1 MERET
6 AILSLVRR
14 RAQRLGY
21 NQDMIL
27 VGEAIALRNLS
38 SGASAHRCIQA
49 GLDEASKM
57 PAQFRQYLN

>member
-6 AILSLVRR
+6 AILSLIRR
-14 RAQRLGY
+14 KGQRLGY

-27 VGEAIALRNLS
+27 IGEAIALRSLF

-49 GLDEASKM
+49 GLDEAGKM
-57 PAQFRQYLN
+57 PTQFRRYLN